1 MAAFL
6 VKMSELTPK
15 VVLKQMV
22 YLQEQIDS
30 EAYISNFC
38 HLSYQ
43 SVLHHSLRNV
53 GSNCQFDHIN
63 RLWRASGKLAFPD
76 Y

>member
-1 MAAFL
+1 MASFL

-30 EAYISNFC
+30 EVSFMSLIRSSYGLYI
-38 HLSYQ
+38 
-43 SVLHHSLRNV
+43 VLHYSLRDA
-53 GSNCQFDHIN
+53 GSCREFDHQHCVE
-63 RLWRASGKLAFPD
+63 
-76 Y
+76 